1 MEKKMKTLV
10 SNIQK
15 IDLLNFIDSETLSKH
30 IHQGNI
36 LIKSYPKDSVVHD
49 HLAPCKTLDI
59 ILTGKLTINRF
70 DAEGNVVHITQFER
84 GETLGGNLLFA
95 TKQTYPFEISTLEES
110 SVILIKKE
118 TVIEFIES
126 NRYFLLSF
134 MTDLSD
140 KSLILTHAIH
150 SLSERTL
157 RQKIIQ
163 YLKKETERQ
172 GSKTI
177 EMRISKKLL
186 AERFGV
192 ARTSLSRELNAMQ
205 DAGIIT
211 FEKKIIT
218 LHDQKK

>member
-1 MEKKMKTLV
+1 
-10 SNIQK
+10 
-15 IDLLNFIDSETLSKH
+15 
-30 IHQGNI
+30 
-36 LIKSYPKDSVVHD
+36 
-49 HLAPCKTLDI
+49 
-59 ILTGKLTINRF
+59 
-70 DAEGNVVHITQFER
+70 
-84 GETLGGNLLFA
+84 
-95 TKQTYPFEISTLEES
+95 
-110 SVILIKKE
+110 
-118 TVIEFIES
+118 
-126 NRYFLLSF
+126 

-163 YLKKETERQ
+163 YLKTESERQ

-177 EMRISKKLL
+177 EMRVSKKLL

-205 DAGIIT
+205 DAGIIS

-218 LHDQKK
+218 LLDQKNKKPFRFIQAS